1 MIVVDRRFCSKTW
14 RGFDIDAIWRGVPN
28 QQEKYTMPQPTR
40 DQVFISYSHKDRD
53 WLEKLQIVL
62 KPLIRKGLIS
72 IWDDTQI
79 QVGDQ
84 WRYQIAAALG
94 NARVAVLLVSPDFLA
109 SDFIADHEL
118 PPLLRAAQDEGLKI
132 LWLLIRDCLFSETEI
147 ADYQAAHDISR
158 PLAMLASAEVDT
170 ALVGIAR
177 KIKAAFTAP
186 PKSSKITL
194 KVHQEAAE
202 TKWVLVAG
210 SGTNSPL
217 PEKIVEVSRRLGRG
231 LADSGFGLIS
241 GGWRGV
247 DHIVARSFAEAVKET
262 EGNLGKRLIQ
272 FMERGRT
279 PDFPG
284 GRFVT
289 ANSDREAW
297 ERSIA
302 RAEAVILVGGVGG
315 TYETGQI
322 ARRQG
327 KPVLPLA
334 DTRDGNFPD
343 AYRTY
348 FEILD
353 SWSTQPI
360 AGLKP
365 EDFEDLS
372 APAPAVATDAIRLL
386 KRLFGLQPQ
395 RISSPTAPRRP
406 KNSAALELW
415 NEKLDYL
422 QQQEAV
428 VADPATKFALKK
440 QIEEVQD
447 KINELGG

>member
-1 MIVVDRRFCSKTW
+1 
-14 RGFDIDAIWRGVPN
+14 
-28 QQEKYTMPQPTR
+28 
-40 DQVFISYSHKDRD
+40 
-53 WLEKLQIVL
+53 
-62 KPLIRKGLIS
+62 
-72 IWDDTQI
+72 
-79 QVGDQ
+79 
-84 WRYQIAAALG
+84 
-94 NARVAVLLVSPDFLA
+94 
-109 SDFIADHEL
+109 
-118 PPLLRAAQDEGLKI
+118 
-132 LWLLIRDCLFSETEI
+132 
-147 ADYQAAHDISR
+147 
-158 PLAMLASAEVDT
+158 MLTAAEVDT
-170 ALVGIAR
+170 ALVRIAK
-177 KIKAAFTAP
+177 KIKAAFAAQ
-186 PKSSKITL
+186 PKPSEIIM
-194 KVHQEAAE
+194 KVHQEATD

-210 SGTNSPL
+210 SGTESL

-231 LADSGFGLIS
+231 LADSGFGLVS

-279 PDFPG
+279 PDFPA

-297 ERSIA
+297 DKSIA

-315 TYETGQI
+315 TYETGKI

-353 SWSTQPI
+353 SWNAQPI
-360 AGLKP
+360 AGLNR

-372 APAPAVATDAIRLL
+372 APAPAVATDVIRLL
-386 KRLFGLQPQ
+386 KRLFGLQPG
-395 RISSPTAPRRP
+395 RISSPAAPRRP
-406 KNSAALELW
+406 TTSAALQLW
-415 NEKLDYL
+415 REKLDYL
-422 QQQEAV
+422 LNQEAISSG
-428 VADPATKFALKK
+428 PAQKFELQKLIKEAR
-440 QIEEVQD
+440 E
-447 KINELGG
+447 KIGELGG